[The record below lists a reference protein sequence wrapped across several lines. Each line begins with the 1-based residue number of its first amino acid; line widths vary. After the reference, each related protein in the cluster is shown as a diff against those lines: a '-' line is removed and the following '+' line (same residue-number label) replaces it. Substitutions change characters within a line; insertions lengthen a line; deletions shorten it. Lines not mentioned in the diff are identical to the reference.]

1 MYKVH
6 PVPDAHSGTDE
17 EGDGD
22 GAAEHGEIVLQTQQ
36 TTRVPVPNTDSLLLI
51 SRRDAVSTDNSAVC
65 PVVFVYVCIGLCP
78 CVVWQ

>member
-51 SRRDAVSTDNSAVC
+51 SRRDAVSTDNVRRVSGRIC
-65 PVVFVYVCIGLCP
+65 L
-78 CVVWQ
+78 